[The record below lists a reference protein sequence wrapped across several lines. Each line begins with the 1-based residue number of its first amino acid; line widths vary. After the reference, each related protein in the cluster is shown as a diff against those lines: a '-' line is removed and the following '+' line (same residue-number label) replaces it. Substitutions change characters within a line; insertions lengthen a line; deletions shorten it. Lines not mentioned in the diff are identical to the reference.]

1 MIDCLKGNIFK
12 VTDQML
18 GDLLSLLSSRESNLL
33 YIQQR
38 VKHIILLKMSKS
50 TKASMEKEMRDYDRE
65 RRLVKE
71 REQI

>member
-1 MIDCLKGNIFK
+1 MALLVLLELSCSICSMIDGLKANLFE

-38 VKHIILLKMSKS
+38 VKHII
-50 TKASMEKEMRDYDRE
+50 Y
-65 RRLVKE
+65 
-71 REQI
+71 